1 MKTIKYCVILVLTVI
16 FYSCNHLGKSA
27 SADFSNVT
35 QITYDTIS
43 SQKIKPDQIIANSH
57 FVKLETDP
65 KCLIGNVDKILF
77 VDSSIVIVDESIGK
91 SIYVFDMNGNF
102 KNKVSRI
109 GNASNEYLKLVDVF
123 VGPESEIYIIDN
135 AKRKLMAFESDGRFI
150 SSKDNPISNFEMNYI
165 NNNRFAIYSSFN
177 LTANG
182 NRKIEKTSYA
192 IVDKNLEPIYTFG
205 EEPHEK
211 HPSFIMTRWRNIFRF
226 GDKVYCTLNFGND
239 IYELGA
245 DSVTAKYRLAI
256 TPGQLYEPIEEDF
269 ESSTTMSEAKRGIPY
284 FYGDFIEC
292 EDFSCFLYIMP
303 PFNQRWIFYNHKT
316 GSVMSLLKQTSD
328 PILDFFHEPRARY
341 GENTLVEAV
350 SATNICMA
358 KEYYEKKGIHSE
370 KLDEL
375 FEGMSVDSNPVLF
388 FYDIDLGD
396 L

>member
-35 QITYDTIS
+35 QITYDTVN
-43 SQKIKPDQIIANSH
+43 SQKVRPEQIIEKCRLI
-57 FVKLETDP
+57 KLETDS
-65 KCLIGNVDKILF
+65 KCLIGNIDKILF
-77 VDSSIVIVDESIGK
+77 SDSDIIIVDK
-91 SIYVFDMNGNF
+91 SIAKSVYVFDMNGRF
-102 KNKVSRI
+102 KNKVSRV
-109 GNASNEYLKLVDVF
+109 GNASNEFLKLVDVYI
-123 VGPESEIYIIDN
+123 GPESEICLDDN
-135 AKRKLMAFESDGRFI
+135 SKHTIMAFAHDGRFLY
-150 SSKDNPISNFEMNYI
+150 SKDNPISNFEMNYI
-165 NNNRFAIYSSFN
+165 NDNRYAIYSSFN
-177 LTANG
+177 LSMDG
-182 NRKIEKTSYA
+182 NRKIEKSNYA
-192 IVDKNLEPIYTFG
+192 IVDKNLKLIYTFG

-211 HPSFIMTRWRNIFRF
+211 HPSFILTRWRNIFRY
-226 GDKVYCTLNFGND
+226 GDKVYCTLNFGNE

-245 DSVTAKYRLAI
+245 DSVMTKYKLSI
-256 TPGQLYEPIEEDF
+256 TPGEMYEPVEEDF
-269 ESSTTMSEAKRGIPY
+269 ESTMVLSEARNGKPF

>member
-16 FYSCNHLGKSA
+16 FYSCNHLRKSA

-35 QITYDTIS
+35 QITYDTVNS
-43 SQKIKPDQIIANSH
+43 RKVKPDQIIDNCH
-57 FVKLETDP
+57 FVKLETDS
-65 KCLIGNVDKILF
+65 KCLIGNVDKIIIT
-77 VDSSIVIVDESIGK
+77 DSNIIIFDK
-91 SIYVFDMNGNF
+91 SIAKSIFVFDIDGHF

-109 GNASNEYLKLVDVF
+109 GNASNEFLKLSDIF
-123 VGPESEIYIIDN
+123 VGPDSELYMVDN
-135 AKRKLMAFESDGRFI
+135 AKDKILVFALDGKYLY
-150 SSKDNPISNFEMNYI
+150 SKENPYPSFDMNYI
-165 NNNRFAIYSSFN
+165 DDNRYAMYTSFN
-177 LTANG
+177 LALDG
-182 NRKIEKTSYA
+182 NRNIEKTCFA
-192 IVDKNLEPIYTFG
+192 VVDKDIKPIYTFG

-245 DSVTAKYRLAI
+245 DSVMAKYRLAI
-256 TPGQLYEPIEEDF
+256 TPGQLFEPVEDDFDSEEGVMERMD
-269 ESSTTMSEAKRGIPY
+269 GIPY

-303 PFNQRWIFYNHKT
+303 PFNQRWIFYNHNT
-316 GSVMSLLKQTSD
+316 GSVMSLLNQTSD